1 MMVRPAFAEV
11 LVASVRDALAKLQ
24 DVKSEEG
31 DAVQNTKKRPRA
43 TRDVAISASSSTAI
57 VPLRYPVGR
66 STLQVTGVHVSMQE
80 TEQAE
85 AHTGNVGDFVVLLRA
100 HVKGRLDHAARVF
113 TVAAMKFAADP
124 SMGRTTMA
132 EGGAREDARHAGRPA
147 AVTTPSPSPGKPHR
161 LARTAFAQLDLRLQ
175 SEKVG
180 FSVQVLPAG
189 PRRAPPPLSTRSL
202 LPRGGSSASGGSLR
216 VMVVG
221 VVSPLLP

>member
-1 MMVRPAFAEV
+1 MMVRTAFAEV

-24 DVKSEEG
+24 DVKREEG
-31 DAVQNTKKRPRA
+31 GAVQNTKKRSRA
-43 TRDVAISASSSTAI
+43 TRDVTISTSSSTAV

-66 STLQVTGVHVSMQE
+66 STLQVTGVHVSLQE

-85 AHTGNVGDFVVLLRA
+85 GHTGDVGDFVVLLRA
-100 HVKGRLDHAARVF
+100 HVKGRLDPSARVF

-124 SMGRTTMA
+124 GTGRTTVA
-132 EGGAREDARHAGRPA
+132 KGGAREDARHAGRPA
-147 AVTTPSPSPGKPHR
+147 AVTAPSLSPGKPHR
-161 LARTAFAQLDLRLQ
+161 LARTAFAQLDFRLQ
-175 SEKVG
+175 SEKVS

-189 PRRAPPPLSTRSL
+189 PRRTPPPLSTRSL
-202 LPRGGSSASGGSLR
+202 LPRGDGNAGDGSLR